1 MPTSRPRSLRE
12 LHYTWFHIHS
22 PKEMKRLWGNA
33 SVLSHLTTHFV
44 HPPNGFIW
52 LYLPNPGIEPRSPG
66 ASDGKESAC
75 NARDLGLTPGLE
87 RSPGEGNGNL
97 LQWSCLENPME
108 NGAWQVTIH
117 RVTRVGHDWETN
129 TFTVFPTLY
138 AFQLLKPSSLFK
150 LWWKSI
156 LYPWLQKRHL
166 REQRHKAWKETEKQK
181 RALNI
186 SSQTIIL
193 KYILDISFFLTAPH
207 PYSSCQPQRP
217 SKSASIVPILYP
229 CHCYSN
235 SAVIFPWLLS
245 WAKSCPLII
254 RMLKS

>member
-1 MPTSRPRSLRE
+1 MVQNLPAMQE
-12 LHYTWFHIHS
+12 TWVWPLGWKDPLGKGMATYSSGLAWRI
-22 PKEMKRLWGNA
+22 PWKTEPGRWQ
-33 SVLSHLTTHFV
+33 
-44 HPPNGFIW
+44 FI
-52 LYLPNPGIEPRSPG
+52 GS
-66 ASDGKESAC
+66 
-75 NARDLGLTPGLE
+75 
-87 RSPGEGNGNL
+87 
-97 LQWSCLENPME
+97 Q
-108 NGAWQVTIH
+108 
-117 RVTRVGHDWETN
+117 RVGHDWETN
-129 TFTVFPTLY
+129 TFTVFQTLY